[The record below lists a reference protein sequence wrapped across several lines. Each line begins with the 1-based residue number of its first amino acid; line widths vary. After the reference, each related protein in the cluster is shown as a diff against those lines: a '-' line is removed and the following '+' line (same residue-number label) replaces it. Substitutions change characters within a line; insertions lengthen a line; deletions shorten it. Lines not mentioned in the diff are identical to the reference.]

1 MPVSTSVHISHC
13 TQMIIQLNPASVLDV
28 GCGFGLWGFLCREY
42 LDVFCERVQPEQWK
56 VRIDAVEVFEPY
68 IQAHQRALYDSIIV
82 ADIRDAAAGLDSYD
96 LIIVGDMIEHLDK
109 AEGVDVLECLY
120 EKARKALLVNVPIGP
135 GWDHPENHGNPAELH
150 RSEWAVEDFAPF
162 PNRYDAFA
170 LGCGDY
176 GVFYCPK
183 DEETRQERMAVL
195 LAEAERRDAQGQSE
209 EAIKHLGKIQRMDPA
224 NQDAASFLA
233 DVLLRTGQAQQAVE
247 VIDEAVQADPAF
259 HRGYLFAARILAAK
273 NNAHEA
279 AIRLKTLLSRDDVPP
294 ELRAEAEQL
303 RGKLAGNHQPPAE
316 PVV

>member
-13 TQMIIQLNPASVLDV
+13 TQIILQLNPASVLDV

-82 ADIRDAAAGLDSYD
+82 ADIRDAAPRLDSYD

-109 AEGVDVLECLY
+109 AEGMEVLECLY
-120 EKARKALLVNVPIGP
+120 EKAHKALLVNVPIGS
-135 GWDHPENHGNPAELH
+135 GWDHPEKHGNPAELH
-150 RSEWAVEDFAPF
+150 RSEWAVEDFAQF
-162 PNRYDAFA
+162 PNHYDAFT
-170 LGCGDY
+170 LPCGDY

-183 DEETRQERMAVL
+183 DAATQEGRVSAL
-195 LAEAERRDAQGQSE
+195 LAAAEHCDAQGNTTD
-209 EAIKHLGKIQRMDPA
+209 ALRHLEKAQRMDPA

-233 DVLLRTGQAQQAVE
+233 DVLLRAGQAQQAVAA
-247 VIDEAVQADPAF
+247 IDEAVQADPAF
-259 HRGYLFAARILAAK
+259 HRGYFFAARILAAK
-273 NNAHEA
+273 DNAHEA
-279 AIRLKTLLSRDDVPP
+279 GIRLETLLNRDDVPP

-303 RGKLAGNHQPPAE
+303 QGELGL
-316 PVV
+316 